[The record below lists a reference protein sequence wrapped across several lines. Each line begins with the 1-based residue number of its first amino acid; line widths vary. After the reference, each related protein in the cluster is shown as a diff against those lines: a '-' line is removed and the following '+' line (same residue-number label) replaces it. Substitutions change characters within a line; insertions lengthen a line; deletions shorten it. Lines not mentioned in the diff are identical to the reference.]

1 MNEIASI
8 SSHDNMETSL
18 ESIDELDLLSRKSR
32 EDVLKKEFE
41 EDENRKRL
49 AREAMEKQINLDIRS
64 SSAESRGSS
73 KNASPILFRKTE
85 ESERSF
91 VTENTQYFESQD
103 IPGATSMI
111 EADNLKPER
120 TDLRKTK
127 SLGSEIYGAQ
137 IFWRGN
143 SHPVM
148 KRKPAYRANRNT
160 IPTSPRSDTEMP
172 QSAADIGESTPFLSS
187 NANTDRYLLPDRSSQ
202 HLVEKQSVP
211 SKESDL
217 VILAEK
223 VFSNWVNIF
232 LIFAPLAFI
241 ANHNSW
247 SAQAQFWISFLAM
260 IPLACLLG
268 DLTEE
273 LALHTNQLMG
283 GLINA
288 TFGNAVEVVV
298 AVNALKA
305 NEFRIVQAS
314 MIGSIYSNLLLVLGC
329 SFFFGGIKHSE
340 QSYNHMVATANMGL
354 LCQSSIAFVLP
365 TQFAEKY
372 TAESDD
378 VLFMSRI
385 VACFMILMY
394 VQLLIFQL
402 KTHTKFFDDDEEK
415 EEPEFSLTS
424 ALIYVIIVTILIAKL
439 SDILVENIDGFCE
452 SSGLSKSF
460 VGLIILPIV
469 GNAVEHLTA
478 IRCAMHNKM
487 DLTMGVAIGSSVQI
501 SLFVTPLT
509 VLVGWKMDKP
519 MTLAFPTYE
528 ITLYV
533 LSVLVVAILVSNAK
547 TNWLEGSV
555 LITTYL
561 MLAIGFWYEK
571 YEDVVGISK

>member
-143 SHPVM
+143 SPPVM

-354 LCQSSIAFVLP
+354 LCLSSIAFVLP
-365 TQFAEKY
+365 TQFAESY
-372 TAESDD
+372 SSESDEA
-378 VLFMSRI
+378 LAMSRV
-385 VACFMILMY
+385 VASFLILMY
-394 VQLLIFQL
+394 MQLLFFQL
-402 KTHTKFFDDDEEK
+402 VTHKKYFEDDEDE
-415 EEPEFSLTS
+415 EEPEFSFVS
-424 ALIYVIIVTILIAKL
+424 ALIFLVIITIFISEL
-439 SDILVENIDGFCE
+439 SNILVGSIDGFCA
-452 SSGLSKSF
+452 SSGISKSF

-478 IRCAMHNKM
+478 VRSAMHNKM
-487 DLTMGVAIGSSVQI
+487 DLTMGVAIGSSTQI
-501 SLFVTPLT
+501 SLFVAPLT
-509 VLVGWKMDKP
+509 VLIGWKMDKP
-519 MTLAFPTYE
+519 MTLTFPTYE

-533 LSVLVVAILVSNAK
+533 LSVLVVAILVANAK
-547 TNWLEGSV
+547 SNWLEGSV
-555 LITTYL
+555 LISTYIL
-561 MLAIGFWYEK
+561 VAIGFWYEK
-571 YEDVVGISK
+571 YDDMTSL